1 MYNHMQNLYW
11 LGMKSFVS
19 FFHFFLII
27 GRPGEKGKNTGL
39 ENLQREIAILKKV
52 DHPNVVSLY
61 EVH

>member
-1 MYNHMQNLYW
+1 MYNAKIALAKNEKLC
-11 LGMKSFVS
+11 V
-19 FFHFFLII
+19 FHFFLII

-61 EVH
+61 EVQ

>member
-1 MYNHMQNLYW
+1 
-11 LGMKSFVS
+11 MKSFVS
-19 FFHFFLII
+19 FSFFLIT

-61 EVH
+61 EVQ

>member
-1 MYNHMQNLYW
+1 MQNLYW
-11 LGMKSFVS
+11 IGMKGFVS
-19 FFHFFLII
+19 FSLFVII

-61 EVH
+61 EVQ

>member
-1 MYNHMQNLYW
+1 LAW
-11 LGMKSFVS
+11 DEKLCFIFIFSP
-19 FFHFFLII
+19 

-61 EVH
+61 EVQ